1 MRFKLFPFKSK
12 HDGMSTCIGWL
23 SVDEVVSAGDDQQL
37 IFWNT
42 TSQDVIR
49 KIELSQDIFP
59 TDLHVHPKPAS
70 VGRSSS
76 IAVFLLA
83 SADGSFHIFDRNGHT
98 EKSITGAHQGAV
110 IVVRWSN
117 DGTAIASGG
126 EDGLIKIWSRV
137 GMLRSTLSSHSSP
150 VYELAWSS
158 NSDSIVYNVEN
169 YLEIKSLSPKIKP
182 LLWKAHDGPIIG
194 IAWNKSNQMII
205 STGED
210 CRYKIWNENGRLIF
224 TSVRM
229 EYPIQSV
236 SFSPDSSLIALGSF
250 NTLLLCNQSGWT
262 HKPTRIDVQTFQNL
276 AWSNDSTQI
285 VAATGSGNIILGH
298 LVDRQMDWKTYHIT
312 ITDHNMIQLVDI
324 EKNIDEDFEF
334 RENVTKISVG
344 HGYLIVVTS
353 AQCYVYRI
361 SNMSSPHSFNLKDQ
375 TVSLIIQ
382 SSSHFLLVDS
392 ANVNLC
398 SYEGRYVDT
407 LKWIGMRTDF
417 LTNLTLSLSI
427 DTVASI
433 DANGAKTIYY
443 IDIQSNTKSTPSTN
457 QSYKHKMEII
467 QVALDKFS
475 PSNERKCAF
484 IDKNWDLY
492 LSLVRHMNSGIL
504 RTIKCRS
511 MMSYAL
517 WCDDA
522 SVLSGLTESGKLI
535 VFLNPQAGFIDKDL
549 LRMSVLESDPWISSS
564 KTSQT
569 VGLRNFCGNHL
580 EIEGSDG
587 SKVTT
592 FISPMVQILHSY
604 VAKRSWSEALRLCR
618 YARNLPESWKLWA
631 ALAGMASQNRNLQVA
646 EIAYSA
652 INKVDKVLYM
662 QEINGMSDKSAR
674 NAEIALVCGNLKEAE
689 SILVAARFIL
699 RAIQLNLDTYNWDRA
714 LELMNNHDR
723 NQKYVPVILYHR
735 KKYLERFNKRENHP
749 TLKKLSEEHEIE
761 DWSQVEAWM
770 DNPYSERT
778 EETHAPIPAARKVA
792 KKPTESSTSEKLP
805 DEIGFTISKSKKEQS
820 LEPDEDKRSTGVE
833 RSESSERP
841 IKTVT
846 ELAKDVT
853 KPVMKRVEASN
864 TKEKVKTSRV
874 AAVPSKDGTRTIKKR
889 TDQSTSGE
897 SNKPKASGESNKPK
911 ASGESNKPKASAESK
926 APTKKIVRVVKKR
939 VLVPKN
945 QKANAGEK

>member
-1 MRFKLFPFKSK
+1 
-12 HDGMSTCIGWL
+12 MSTCIGWL
-23 SVDEVVSAGDDQQL
+23 GADEVVSAGDDQQL

-42 TSQDVIR
+42 TSQEIIR
-49 KIELSQDIFP
+49 KVELSQDIFP

-70 VGRSSS
+70 VGRSNS
-76 IAVFLLA
+76 ITVFLLA
-83 SADGSFHIFDRNGHT
+83 STDGNFHIFDRNGHI
-98 EKSITGAHQGAV
+98 EKSIIGAHQEAV

-126 EDGLIKIWSRV
+126 EDGLIKIWSRA

-158 NSDSIVYNVEN
+158 NSDSIVYSVEN
-169 YLEIKSLSPKIKP
+169 FLEIKSLSPKIKP
-182 LLWKAHDGPIIG
+182 LLWKAHDGPVIG
-194 IAWNKSNQMII
+194 IAWSKSNQMII
-205 STGED
+205 STSED
-210 CRYKIWNENGRLIF
+210 CRYKIWDENGRSIF
-224 TSVRM
+224 SSSRM
-229 EYPIQSV
+229 EHPIQSV
-236 SFSPDSSLIALGSF
+236 SFSPDGSLIALGSF
-250 NTLLLCNQSGWT
+250 NTILLCNQSGWL
-262 HKPTRIDVQTFQNL
+262 HEPTRIDVQTFQNL
-276 AWSNDSTQI
+276 AWSTDSTQI
-285 VAATGSGNIILGH
+285 VAATGSGQVIHGH
-298 LVDRQMDWKTYHIT
+298 LVDRQVDWKTYHIT
-312 ITDHNMIQLVDI
+312 ITDRNMIQLMDI

-334 RENVTKISVG
+334 RENITKISVG

-353 AQCYVYRI
+353 NQCYVYRI
-361 SNMSSPHSFNLKDQ
+361 SNMSSPHSFNLKDS

-382 SSSHFLLVDS
+382 SSRHFLLVDS

-417 LTNLTLSLSI
+417 LTNLTLSLST
-427 DTVASI
+427 DAVASI

-443 IDIQSNTKSTPSTN
+443 VDIQSNTKSTPSAN

-467 QVALDKFS
+467 QVALDQFS
-475 PSNERKCAF
+475 PPNEGKCAF

-511 MMSYAL
+511 MMIYAL

-522 SVLSGLTESGKLI
+522 SVLSGLSESGKLI

-549 LRMSVLESDPWISSS
+549 LRMSVLESEPWVNSS
-564 KTSQT
+564 KTSHT

-580 EIEGSDG
+580 EIDGSDG
-587 SKVTT
+587 SKVAT

-604 VAKRSWSEALRLCR
+604 VAKRKWSEALRMCR

-631 ALAGMASQNRNLQVA
+631 ALAGMALQSRNLEVA

-662 QEINGMSDKSAR
+662 QEINQMADKSAR

-723 NQKYVPVILYHR
+723 SQKYVTVILYHR
-735 KKYLERFNKRENHP
+735 KKYLERFNKKENHP
-749 TLKKLSEEHEIE
+749 TLRKLSEEVRGNTLIVGNNGRFFLSKQHEIE

-770 DNPYSERT
+770 DNPYSEKID
-778 EETHAPIPAARKVA
+778 EIHAPIPAVRKAV
-792 KKPTESSTSEKLP
+792 KRPTESSSKEKP
-805 DEIGFTISKSKKEQS
+805 PENESGSAISKSKKEQS
-820 LEPDEDKRSTGVE
+820 SSPDNDRKATVSE

-846 ELAKDVT
+846 ELAKEVT
-853 KPVMKRVEASN
+853 KPVMKRVEPST
-864 TKEKVKTSRV
+864 TKEKVKTTRV
-874 AAVPSKDGTRTIKKR
+874 AAVPAKDGTKTIRKR
-889 TDQSTSGE
+889 IDQSTDGE
-897 SNKPKASGESNKPK
+897 SNKPKSSGESKP
-911 ASGESNKPKASAESK
+911 
-926 APTKKIVRVVKKR
+926 PTKKVVRVVKKK

-945 QKANAGEK
+945 QKANAGEKK